1 MYNLSQIF
9 ACGNYFMVNV
19 WKRLW
24 LGLETKTRIVNHF
37 TSPLAIDKEHFLH
50 WQWTVG
56 TDI

>member
-1 MYNLSQIF
+1 
-9 ACGNYFMVNV
+9 MVNV